1 MHCPEQHE
9 HVAENDH
16 PSKCSRMLSILPSAS
31 LTPRQFVWPLLSR
44 RRGRGSWWWILRG
57 FHGAEFLAIA
67 AGHPH
72 RLGFRNSRVTL
83 NRGRPCPTSL
93 RRVACRVPPLLRKSY
108 VECLRLTDDSLAD
121 PNSLRILE
129 FDCQCCR
136 IRFFLALSPE
146 QRCNLLKFEGHSI
159 HPRLVT
165 SHAPSL
171 WKFRPTFNQYGGAWP
186 SDHLFL

>member
-1 MHCPEQHE
+1 MFQDAQHTALCIKQIGQCRE
-9 HVAENDH
+9 
-16 PSKCSRMLSILPSAS
+16 PKQLFMLN
-31 LTPRQFVWPLLSR
+31 PRQFVWPLLSR

-136 IRFFLALSPE
+136 IRFFFCPLTRTKMQFVEVRGSFHSP
-146 QRCNLLKFEGHSI
+146 QIGHF
-159 HPRLVT
+159 PR
-165 SHAPSL
+165 PISL
-171 WKFRPTFNQYGGAWP
+171 EI
-186 SDHLFL
+186 